1 VEDAAAAHQKYVFSH
16 NSYAPGEQKT
26 RAYDWQST
34 PVDPASFKFGQ
45 RTGVSASAA
54 SGVAQALNQDNA
66 ATVDPAWQAERRSRP
81 LSRVVVSKTEESF
94 RATTAD
100 TLGTVRS
107 LGHGEVDLPD
117 GHRYGV
123 PSQRMPEWGA
133 QKCVTGEYSDAEQQ
147 PDADLGTSNR
157 PGYRNIPSRAEDKPD
172 VRAYG
177 TPTVRRDISQPEKK
191 SIADNRNFG
200 EKPASALVN
209 PSRFVNYGAA
219 EEDFLLPMP
228 KVDLFTIVASAG
240 ILRDGES
247 FDTVFEAANA
257 EFGAVSVQAFR
268 RMLAVSRQ

>member
-1 VEDAAAAHQKYVFSH
+1 VFSH

-34 PVDPASFKFGQ
+34 TVDPSSFKFGAS
-45 RTGVSASAA
+45 TGVSASAA
-54 SGVAQALNQDNA
+54 FGVAQALNQDHA
-66 ATVDPAWQAERRSRP
+66 ATCDPSWQAEKQSRP

-107 LGHGEVDLPD
+107 LGHGEVDLPNN
-117 GHRYGV
+117 HRFGV

-133 QKCVTGEYSDAEQQ
+133 AKCITGEYNDSEQA
-147 PDADLGTSNR
+147 PDSDLGTSNR
-157 PGYRNIPSRAEDKPD
+157 PGYRNIPSRVQDTEE
-172 VRAYG
+172 RAYG

-209 PSRFVNYGAA
+209 PSRFANYGAA
-219 EEDFLLPMP
+219 EEDFLLPMA
-228 KVDLFTIVASAG
+228 KEDLSSIVDSAG
-240 ILRDGES
+240 ILRDGDPS